1 MRGVHSMQVA
11 ALLAGS
17 LASAGAWAQSAPGYP
32 VKPVRLI
39 VPFAAGG
46 GTDVTSRMIAQR
58 LGDRLGAQFV
68 VDNRTGA
75 NGVIGAGIA
84 AQAPADGYTLLT
96 ISTSHAVNV
105 SVLKHQP
112 YDLVR
117 DLAPVIEFSLQ
128 PFALVVNPALPAK
141 SVPELI
147 ALAKAKPGTLN
158 YGSAGPGGILHLTG
172 AMFALMAR
180 VELNHVPYKGG
191 TPAMVDVMAGQ
202 IQMLFSTLLQANPQ
216 LKAGK
221 LRAIGITSAK
231 RAPSVPELPT
241 MIESGLPG
249 FEVSQW
255 FGLLAPAKTP
265 KAVIGTLNAEIARI
279 LNEPDMKGR
288 LAAEGAD
295 VVAGTPEEF
304 GQRIRAEIAKW
315 RKVVDQI
322 GLKPG

>member
-1 MRGVHSMQVA
+1 MHRIPFSLGAVA
-11 ALLAGS
+11 LTVS
-17 LASAGAWAQSAPGYP
+17 LASVDAWAQALPAYP

-46 GTDVTSRMIAQR
+46 GTDVTSRIIAQR
-58 LGDRLGAQFV
+58 LGNRLGAQFV

-75 NGVIGAGIA
+75 NGVIGANIA
-84 AQAPADGYTLLT
+84 AQASPDGYTLLT

-128 PFALVVNPALPAK
+128 PFALVVNPSLPVK
-141 SVPELI
+141 SVQELI

-172 AMFALMAR
+172 AMFGLMAGI
-180 VELNHVPYKGG
+180 ELNHVPYKGG
-191 TPAMVDVMAGQ
+191 TPAMIDVMAGQ

-221 LRAIGITSAK
+221 LRAIATTSAQ
-231 RAPSVPELPT
+231 RTPSVPDLPT

-255 FGLLAPAKTP
+255 FGMLAPAKTP
-265 KAVIGTLNAEIARI
+265 KSVIATLNTEISRI
-279 LNEPDMKGR
+279 LNEPEMKSR
-288 LAAEGAD
+288 FAAEGAD

-315 RKVVDQI
+315 RKVVEQI
-322 GLKPG
+322 GLKPE

>member
-1 MRGVHSMQVA
+1 MRRIAFLMGAA
-11 ALLAGS
+11 ALTVS
-17 LASAGAWAQSAPGYP
+17 LVNGDAWAQAAPGYP

-46 GTDVTSRMIAQR
+46 GTDVTSRIIAQR
-58 LGDRLGAQFV
+58 LANRLGAQFV

-75 NGVIGAGIA
+75 NGVIGANIA
-84 AQAPADGYTLLT
+84 AQAAPDGYTLLT

-128 PFALVVNPALPAK
+128 PFALAINPSLPAK
-141 SVPELI
+141 SVQELI

-158 YGSAGPGGILHLTG
+158 YGSAGTGGILHLTG
-172 AMFALMAR
+172 AMFALMAGI
-180 VELNHVPYKGG
+180 ELNHVPYKGG
-191 TPAMVDVMAGQ
+191 TPAMIDVMAGQ

-216 LKAGK
+216 IKAGK
-221 LRAIGITSAK
+221 LRAIATTSAK
-231 RAPSVPELPT
+231 RTPSVPDLPT

-255 FGLLAPAKTP
+255 FGMLAPAKTP
-265 KAVIGTLNAEIARI
+265 RAVIATLNTEIARI
-279 LNEPDMKGR
+279 LNEPEMKSR
-288 LAAEGAD
+288 FAAEGAD

-304 GQRIRAEIAKW
+304 GQRLRAEIAKW
-315 RKVVDQI
+315 RKVVEQI
-322 GLKPG
+322 GLKPE